1 MLLGHA
7 TQDAIARQ
15 LNVTRKTISADVKA
29 LRELWRQE
37 LVGDP
42 VEVMARELA
51 ELNDMERDCSQ
62 SFAVTGDAVW
72 LRERRLI
79 KERKA
84 RMLGLDAPVKQE
96 HTGPA
101 GEPIKQDVTVIVD
114 ALFNADTRDALD
126 TLSQRL
132 EGHPS
137 GNGSQVV

>member
-15 LNVTRKTISADVKA
+15 LNVTRKTIGADVKA

-37 LVGDP
+37 LVRDP
-42 VEVMARELA
+42 VEVLARELA
-51 ELNDMERDCSQ
+51 ELNDMERDCVQ
-62 SFAVTGDAVW
+62 SFTVSGDAVW

-84 RMLGLDAPVKQE
+84 RMLGLDAPVRQE

-101 GEPIKQDVTVIVD
+101 GEPIKQDVTVLVNALANTDTRNALD
-114 ALFNADTRDALD
+114 ALVRGV
-126 TLSQRL
+126 
-132 EGHPS
+132 EGHPGS
-137 GNGSQVV
+137 NGRHVV